1 MSSNDITEIEQL
13 LYRYCFAVDS
23 GTAEAVADLFA
34 EDAVLV
40 PVYTGGAPAHGR
52 GAILEWYVN
61 YKKGTS
67 AAVDHLRHVVS
78 NPAIQ
83 VDGDWATAQC
93 YLTSN
98 SVSKA
103 TGKAASEDVVV
114 KAINAG
120 SFTALKNFNSGIR
133 ASRATGTSTTSM
145 KTINAP

>member
-23 GTAEAVADLFA
+23 GTAEEVADLFA

-40 PVYTGGAPAHGR
+40 PVYTGGAPARGR
-52 GAILEWYVN
+52 GAILEWYIN
-61 YKKGTS
+61 YKRGTS

-83 VDGDWATAQC
+83 VDGDRATAQC

-103 TGKAASEDVVV
+103 SGMGNWV
-114 KAINAG
+114 AG
-120 SFTALKNFNSGIR
+120 VYRDKLVRRNGRWQFAEREIHVQY
-133 ASRATGTSTTSM
+133 STEAKPRGSL
-145 KTINAP
+145 